1 MQRKEESRVLR
12 NENAVLRMGGL
23 EMFVGLGKRR
33 KKAGTSLK
41 ENGGL

>member
-1 MQRKEESRVLR
+1 MLRKRSPGLR